1 MSLTNDE
8 CETSD
13 WFDNTGGSS
22 GYDRGS
28 KIRIITHPKN
38 TVPINTL
45 HDTDTVGERDRR
57 EEREEREDK
66 AVLSDEADSLHRIY
80 SVAFARGARQIGHT
94 GFVIHHS

>member
-8 CETSD
+8 WETSD
-13 WFDNTGGSS
+13 WFGNTGRLS

-38 TVPINTL
+38 TIPINTL
-45 HDTDTVGERDRR
+45 HDTDTVDERNCC
-57 EEREEREDK
+57 EDN
-66 AVLSDEADSLHRIY
+66 AVLSDEVDSLHRIY
-80 SVAFARGARQIGHT
+80 SVAFARGAWQIGHT